1 MATVATVQMWGNAR
15 ALRIPKGIAQEN
27 GLEPGTKVTIT
38 SSKDGAV
45 VIRAVAKRPRYR
57 LADLLAQCKGRNPHR
72 EAVTGR
78 AGREVF

>member
-1 MATVATVQMWGNAR
+1 MATVATVQMWGNTR
-15 ALRIPKGIAQEN
+15 ALRIPKTLAQEN

-38 SSKDGAV
+38 PSKAGLLIRPV
-45 VIRAVAKRPRYR
+45 VRRRRYR